1 MRSLGKI
8 RDWINDLY
16 CPNSE
21 GTRMEGLRLVD
32 EAFRELDDRYMRK
45 PLDLDDEPIYVGE
58 RIEASRWP
66 SSPVETF
73 TVAAIGVDCVF
84 TDDGRCFALH
94 DVRGHRQTVEDV
106 LREFAE
112 KITDSQVP
120 GVRPTYEEAISEYA
134 LRLEL
139 AEEDK

>member
-21 GTRMEGLRLVD
+21 GTRMQGMRLVD
-32 EAFRELDDRYMRK
+32 EAFRELEDRYMRK

-84 TDDGRCFALH
+84 TDDGRCLALH

-106 LREFAE
+106 LREFVDALDIDRCE
-112 KITDSQVP
+112 DFNATI
-120 GVRPTYEEAISEYA
+120 AEYA
-134 LRLEL
+134 AKLRL
-139 AEEDK
+139 ASEDE